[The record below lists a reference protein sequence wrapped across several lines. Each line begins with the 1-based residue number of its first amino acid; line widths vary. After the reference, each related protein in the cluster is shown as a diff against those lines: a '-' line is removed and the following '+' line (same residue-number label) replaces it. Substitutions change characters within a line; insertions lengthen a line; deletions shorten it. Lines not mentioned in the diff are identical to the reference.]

1 MLSRVTAGLS
11 PLEVADRLFAAI
23 QAGDVEGVRAVYAHD
38 VQVWHNFD
46 MVDQTADENLRVLAW
61 MVRKVKDLRY
71 EDIRRYEVPGGF
83 AQQHVL
89 RGLSPNGQAI
99 EVPAAMFCTVVDGRI
114 TRLEEYLDTAQTAA
128 LRA

>member
-1 MLSRVTAGLS
+1 MTTTLS
-11 PLEVADRLFAAI
+11 PLEVAERLFAAI
-23 QAGDVEGVRAVYAHD
+23 QAGDVEAVRAVYAPD

-46 MVDQTADENLRVLAW
+46 MVNQSADENLRVLAW

-71 EDIRRYEVPGGF
+71 EEVRRYETPGGF

-89 RGLSPNGQAI
+89 RGVAPSGQAI